1 MGKMQ
6 NVKGTND
13 YWGEE
18 QTLRQ
23 KVETMLKEMFE
34 LYDFESMET
43 PILNEESLLASKYA
57 GGEEILKEMY
67 RLRDQG
73 KRNLAL
79 RYDLTIPFAKVAASQ
94 PALQLPFKRYEIGKV
109 FRDGPVK
116 RGRLREFT
124 QCDVDC
130 MGIAGPEGEA
140 ELMHLAAAAFVKL
153 NIPIVIQW
161 NNRKF
166 LAEWLDKVGVPNDLQ
181 LSVMLTLDKL
191 AKIGADGVQNELA
204 AKGLSDWVWTRIAT
218 LIHEEKPTFEQMIEI
233 FELDQSCGAREVQ
246 ELQLL
251 LSQTDLGA
259 VCRFDP
265 FLSRGL
271 SFYTGTVYEIMDAT
285 CAYSSSLGGGGRY
298 DAIVGQ
304 LVGSEDVDVPA
315 VGLSFGLESI
325 MEMLR
330 NRESQGSR
338 TLAVVVP
345 LGQEAAG
352 EAFRMTSELRA
363 AGIRARMASEK
374 RKLKKLL
381 ASVSDQGTRFV
392 ILIGSDEMALN
403 AVRLKDMYEQSEIV
417 MPMDKAI
424 YYIER
429 IYPPANFT

>member
-1 MGKMQ
+1 MQ

-18 QTLRQ
+18 QALRQ
-23 KVETMLKEMFE
+23 KVEANLKELFE
-34 LYDFESMET
+34 VYDYDGMET
-43 PILNEESLLASKYA
+43 PILNEEALLTSKYA

-67 RLRDQG
+67 RLSDQG

-79 RYDLTIPFAKVAASQ
+79 RYDLTIPFAKVVASQ

-116 RGRLREFT
+116 KGRLREFT

-130 MGIAGPEGEA
+130 VGIAGPEGEA
-140 ELMHLAAAAFVKL
+140 ELMQLAAAAFMKL
-153 NIPIVIQW
+153 GIPIVIKW

-166 LAEWLDKVGVPNDLQ
+166 LTEWLVRVGVPIDAH
-181 LSVMLTLDKL
+181 LSVMLSLDKL
-191 AKIGADGVQNELA
+191 AKIGVEGVKAELA
-204 AKGLSDWVWTRIAT
+204 MKGLRDDVLTRIAAF
-218 LIHEEKPTFEQMIEI
+218 ISVEPPTFEQMTGE
-233 FELDQSCGAREVQ
+233 FELDQSHGAEEVRK
-246 ELQLL
+246 LQLL
-251 LSQTDLGA
+251 LSQSNLDT

-271 SFYTGTVYEIMDAT
+271 SFYTGTVYEIMDVT
-285 CAYSSSLGGGGRY
+285 GIYSSSLGGGGRY
-298 DAIVGQ
+298 DTIVGHFA
-304 LVGSEDVDVPA
+304 GSEDAGIPA

-330 NRESQGSR
+330 NREGHGSR
-338 TLAVVVP
+338 TQTIVVP

-352 EAFRMTSELRA
+352 EAFRMTTELRL

-381 ASVSDQGTRFV
+381 ASVSEQGLRFV

-403 AVRLKDMYEQSEIV
+403 AVRLKDMYEQTETM
-417 MPMDKAI
+417 MPMDQAI
-424 YYIER
+424 YCIER
-429 IYPPANFT
+429 IYPPASFS